1 MIYTLDN
8 GRNVTIPDAEI
19 EKIQKNN
26 GVSYNEAVYAWLVDE
41 EYIDDE
47 TVDELSEKAKQNIK
61 RYEKSDKERKKSTRE
76 RKVDENK
83 AYLLQIL
90 MNAIK
95 NEYSIT
101 GVKNEAEFAF
111 SMGEDNYTVKLIKH
125 RPPKK

>member
-1 MIYTLDN
+1 MIYTLDS
-8 GRNVTIPDAEI
+8 GKTITIPDADI
-19 EKIQKNN
+19 AKIQKNN
-26 GVSYNEAVYAWLVDE
+26 RVSYNEAVYAWLVDE
-41 EYIDDE
+41 EYIEDE

>member
-1 MIYTLDN
+1 MIYTLDS
-8 GRNVTIPDAEI
+8 GKTITIPDADI
-19 EKIQKNN
+19 AKIQKNN

-41 EYIDDE
+41 EYIEDE

-76 RKVDENK
+76 RKVDKNK

>member
-8 GRNVTIPDAEI
+8 GKTITIPDKDI

-26 GVSYNEAVYAWLVDE
+26 GVSFNEAVYAWLVDE
-41 EYIDDE
+41 EYIEDE
-47 TVDELSEKAKQNIK
+47 TVDALSLKAKQNIK

-83 AYLLQIL
+83 AFLLQIL
-90 MNAIK
+90 MDSIK

-101 GVKNEAEFAF
+101 AVKNEAEFSF
-111 SMGEDNYTVKLIKH
+111 SMGEENYTVKLIKH

>member
-1 MIYTLDN
+1 MIYTLDS
-8 GRNVTIPDAEI
+8 GKTITIPDADI
-19 EKIQKNN
+19 AKIQKNN

-41 EYIDDE
+41 EYIEDE
-47 TVDELSEKAKQNIK
+47 TVDELSKKAKQNIK

>member
-8 GRNVTIPDAEI
+8 GRNVTIPDADI

>member
-1 MIYTLDN
+1 
-8 GRNVTIPDAEI
+8 
-19 EKIQKNN
+19 
-26 GVSYNEAVYAWLVDE
+26 
-41 EYIDDE
+41 
-47 TVDELSEKAKQNIK
+47 
-61 RYEKSDKERKKSTRE
+61 
-76 RKVDENK
+76 
-83 AYLLQIL
+83 

>member
-1 MIYTLDN
+1 MIYTLDS
-8 GRNVTIPDAEI
+8 GKTITIPDADI
-19 EKIQKNN
+19 AKIQKNN

-41 EYIDDE
+41 EYIEDE